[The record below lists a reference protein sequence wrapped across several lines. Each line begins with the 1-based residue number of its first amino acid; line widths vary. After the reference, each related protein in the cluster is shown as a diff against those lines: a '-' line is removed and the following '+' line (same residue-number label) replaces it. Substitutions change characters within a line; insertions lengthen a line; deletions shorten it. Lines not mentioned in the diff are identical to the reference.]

1 MENKITKR
9 QFYSLCA
16 SFFMGNSLA
25 LAGGISKGEKIG
37 YITIFFSFAL
47 YIGLLGLYGFLFKK
61 YKTSDLFYISQT
73 VLGKTFNKIL
83 LFIILLYSL
92 FTALISSL
100 EFLFFIELSSDFSF
114 KPIWIALLFSVSLI
128 FILLCEKKALFRYSE
143 IILPFVIFIVGVI
156 LVFGIE
162 KINLS
167 NLKIENF
174 PSISYILSNTV
185 LNFISPFSNIL
196 ILYFFSSDI
205 FKTKNIKKESLKAGF
220 IALLVIFGIYLMNLL
235 IIGKN
240 LMSSLYFPALYTFS
254 VINPSMF
261 TERSETVFFITY
273 MFFDILYVAVSYF
286 CAIECIKRLFYK
298 KNTLSQKRKK
308 VFFMTFPVLSFI
320 IMNLK
325 IDINSFY
332 SSFSVIPFI
341 VSFITLG
348 TPLILILISLFKK
361 SSCSPPLNSNSHQ
374 Q

>member
-1 MENKITKR
+1 METKITKR

-37 YITIFFSFAL
+37 YITIFISFAL
-47 YIGLLGLYGFLFKK
+47 FIGLLWSYNFLFKK

-73 VLGKTFNKIL
+73 VLGEIFNKIL
-83 LFIILLYSL
+83 LSIILLYSL

-100 EFLFFIELSSDFSF
+100 EFLFFIQLSSDFSF
-114 KPIWIALLFSVSLI
+114 DPLWIALLFSISLI
-128 FILLCEKKALFRYSE
+128 CILLCGKKALFRYSE
-143 IILPFVIFIVGVI
+143 IILPFVIFIVMVI
-156 LVFGIE
+156 LIFGIE
-162 KINLS
+162 KANLS
-167 NLKIENF
+167 NLKIEKF
-174 PSISYILSNTV
+174 PDMSYILSNTF
-185 LNFISPFSNIL
+185 LNFVSPFSNIL
-196 ILYFFSSDI
+196 ILYFFASDI
-205 FKTKNIKKESLKAGF
+205 FKTKDIKKESLKAGF
-220 IALLVIFGIYLMNLL
+220 IALLVIAAIYFMNLL

-261 TERSETVFFITY
+261 TQRSETVFFISY

-286 CAIECIKRLFYK
+286 CAIECVKKLFYK
-298 KNTLSQKRKK
+298 KNTHFQKRKK
-308 VFFMTFPVLSFI
+308 VFFIIFPVFSFI
-320 IMNLK
+320 IMNFK

-341 VSFITLG
+341 VSFITIG
-348 TPLILILISLFKK
+348 TPLILILISLFRK
-361 SSCSPPLNSNSHQ
+361 SSCYPPLNSNSRQ